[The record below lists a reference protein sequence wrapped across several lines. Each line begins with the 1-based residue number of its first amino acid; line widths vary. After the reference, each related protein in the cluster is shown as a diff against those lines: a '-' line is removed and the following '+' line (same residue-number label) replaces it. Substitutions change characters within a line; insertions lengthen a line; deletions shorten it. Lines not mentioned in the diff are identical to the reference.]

1 MRRLILVAVLT
12 AAVFGIVGFTAAQ
25 SEGDEKGAGHGLR
38 EAIWLPGSRGSA
50 SEKAVSDASPV
61 ASVLP
66 EVGKKPP
73 ALRGRPQTD
82 PGVATDGDKA
92 PPAGAQGEEVKAQK
106 KDGGRAPQDRK
117 AMVKKSAVK
126 KPAVKTPA
134 ANKPAAKKPAA
145 EKPAAK
151 SGGKLPSDDVKPK
164 PYVEPEPQATP
175 TPAASETPKEPKAP
189 KAKDPK
195 EPKEPEEPKGSKEPK
210 GDEG

>member
-73 ALRGRPQTD
+73 SLRGRPQTD

-92 PPAGAQGEEVKAQK
+92 RPAGVLGEEEKAQK

-117 AMVKKSAVK
+117 AVARKPATK
-126 KPAVKTPA
+126 KPAA
-134 ANKPAAKKPAA
+134 KPAAKKPAA